1 MFRLRNSFLKT
12 DVIDHFPVVITLKI
26 DGASEQSSK
35 TKHFYKRSYDEENMK
50 VFILTLK
57 ISPSTFDQLGWT

>member
-1 MFRLRNSFLKT
+1 M
-12 DVIDHFPVVITLKI
+12 IDHFPVVITLKI
-26 DGASEQSSK
+26 DGPSEQSSK